1 MVWVLVLLGFWFG
14 GGVWCLFGCLFVV
27 GFFVF
32 FILIGFFFGFFFSF
46 KYVKSVLGDILFH
59 NFSAKTLEGWQLSLL
74 K

>member
-1 MVWVLVLLGFWFG
+1 M
-14 GGVWCLFGCLFVV
+14 FGCLFVV